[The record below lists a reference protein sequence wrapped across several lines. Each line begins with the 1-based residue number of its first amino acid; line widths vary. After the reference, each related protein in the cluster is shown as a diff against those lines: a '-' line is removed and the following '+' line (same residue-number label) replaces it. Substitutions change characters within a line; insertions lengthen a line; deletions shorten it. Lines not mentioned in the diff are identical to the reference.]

1 MTAETATTPTGRSA
15 TSGAGPLRVAGP
27 DESFLLA
34 EQRLGFRTPVQYLWV
49 LDDDPG
55 ADAVEKF
62 AHVIAGGQL
71 NRAVARR
78 RVPGARGRWV
88 RSSIPPQVLH
98 LGRIDDDAVGPW
110 ADGILR
116 TADLHAPEGL
126 AWKLC
131 TVTTTRG
138 RRVVA
143 LLISH
148 LVADGEAIM
157 RALIAA
163 ADGHLDPL
171 PDPAVARGRRAVR
184 EDVTDAATQ
193 LRAAA
198 RSLKP
203 IMREIRSKRPAK
215 SEATP
220 AVPRPPVTYD
230 PLRVALA
237 TVDLDAADFHEL
249 ARRYHGTVNTLF
261 TAIVA
266 GIARRAGHP
275 DSEEL
280 RVSVAVSKRGGPED
294 RRANA
299 SGGIWLRLRDG
310 EDAPFDLGGIR
321 TQSREAFTTY
331 AESGNDVPD
340 ETLSVVRLLPRKVL
354 GALLPLVPA
363 PDVSVSNL
371 GVLNEKVQTICGVRA
386 SSFVLR
392 LMVQEPVG
400 GARADMPGP
409 GMSGWIVQY
418 DDRIT
423 LSFAA
428 FATERFGDDEGLRA
442 LVDAELAAWDLEHRF
457 W

>member
-1 MTAETATTPTGRSA
+1 MTAETATTGRS
-15 TSGAGPLRVAGP
+15 SSPGAAPLRVAGP

-34 EQRLGFRTPVQYLWV
+34 EQRLGFRTPIQYLWV

-55 ADAVEKF
+55 TDAVEEF
-62 AHVIAGGQL
+62 ATVLGGGRL
-71 NRAVARR
+71 NRAIARR

-98 LGRIDDDAVGPW
+98 LGRIADDAIGPW

-138 RRVVA
+138 RRVVV

-157 RALIAA
+157 RALTAA

-171 PDPAVARGRRAVR
+171 PDPAVARGRHAVR
-184 EDVTDAATQ
+184 EDLADAATQ

-203 IMREIRSKRPAK
+203 IVREIRSTRQ
-215 SEATP
+215 ATP
-220 AVPRPPVTYD
+220 GTTPTFVRPSVTYD
-230 PLRVALA
+230 PLRVALV
-237 TVDLDAADFHEL
+237 TVDLDAADFHDL
-249 ARRYHGTVNTLF
+249 ARRHNGTANTLF
-261 TAIVA
+261 TAIVS

-310 EDAPFDLGGIR
+310 EDAPFDLAEIR
-321 TQSREAFTTY
+321 NQSREAFTTY

-371 GVLNEKVQTICGVRA
+371 GVLDEKVQTICGVRA

-392 LMVQEPVG
+392 LMVQEPIG

-423 LSFAA
+423 LSFAG
-428 FATERFGDDEGLRA
+428 FATDRFGDDDRLRA
-442 LVDAELAAWDLEHRF
+442 LVDAELAAWELKRRF